1 MWNFMTPAQNA
12 AYDRWESTWR
22 NGPDYYDEESFEDEE
37 EDALFDAVVV
47 LSKEDINDITNAL
60 IAADYPDNYVR
71 MFRDITPDKEITL
84 DNVDLHILI
93 ETLREPSQNPEL
105 ADALEEVLDEAREE
119 YRKSKITLQE
129 MYS

>member
-22 NGPDYYDEESFEDEE
+22 NGPNDYEEEPPLEE
-37 EDALFDAVVV
+37 EDYLFDAVVSFTKKD
-47 LSKEDINDITNAL
+47 LEDITNAL
-60 IAADYPDNYVR
+60 IAADYPETYVR
-71 MFRDITPDKEITL
+71 MFRDITPDHKITL

-93 ETLREPSQNPEL
+93 ETLREPSQNPDL
-105 ADALEEVLDEAREE
+105 ADDLEDVLDEARED
-119 YRKSKITLQE
+119 YLKSKVTLQD